1 MPEMWHSL
9 YLRADD
15 PPAIAAALLGALRQ
29 HGYQRYDPF
38 AGGTGTPPGLK
49 TFVRHFIAPAVDGW
63 VRILGEPDLQTVID
77 LSKGRVV
84 LHAWLTDADGGL
96 ALYRDGQASDEALAT
111 LLRPGKTADDLR
123 HVLAGH
129 VAVAVDPL
137 SNAWPAEI
145 RQLAREHNVNP
156 EQANPMIERITSR
169 LLGKLDRASGGEAS
183 EMQARASA
191 LATGAN
197 RPNWNNTSG
206 QRLKALAAVLD
217 LPSNWRE
224 PDFETVRAA
233 YQAAR
238 YLRKSPNARLMPD
251 EQEAL
256 KALPDAI
263 RYEAVYAG
271 K

>member
-1 MPEMWHSL
+1 MLETWHSL

-15 PPAIAAALLGALRQ
+15 PQAITAALVESLLR

-49 TFVRHFIAPAVDGW
+49 TFVKHFVAPPVDGW
-63 VRILGEPDLQTVID
+63 IRILGEPNPQTVTD

-84 LHAWLTDADGGL
+84 LHAWLTDAYGGIQ
-96 ALYRDGQASDEALAT
+96 LYRDGQIRDEELAA
-111 LLRPGKTADDLR
+111 LLRPGKSADDLQR
-123 HVLAGH
+123 AQAGSSP
-129 VAVAVDPL
+129 VAADPL
-137 SNAWPAEI
+137 NGAVPAEMQ
-145 RQLAREHNVNP
+145 QLAREHNVNP
-156 EQANPMIERITSR
+156 KQANKMIERFTSR
-169 LLGKLDRASGGEAS
+169 LFGKLDRASGGEAS
-183 EMQARASA
+183 DMQAQARA

-197 RPNWNNTSG
+197 RLDWNSTAG
-206 QRLKALAAVLD
+206 RRLKALASVLD

-224 PDFETVRAA
+224 PDFGAVRAA
-233 YQAAR
+233 YQSAR

-256 KALPDAI
+256 RALPDAI
-263 RYEAVYAG
+263 QYEAVYAG